1 MYLTDEQQA
10 ILDGRQGELLQ
21 KTMETLVRYG
31 EVYEADRMVELDGPV
46 QLVCS
51 FAMAPL
57 RPFFKILGEFKA
69 AGIKTKLPFTAD
81 PRPMDFENMGFH
93 GNTVEETVYKK
104 LYSAQPEYE
113 ELLKSVGLKDQDAF
127 SCACYF
133 DEIGDTLLWR

>member
-93 GNTVEETVYKK
+93 GNTVEETVYISIE
-104 LYSAQPEYE
+104 SAAADCRSAFHGPECRCIAAARTD
-113 ELLKSVGLKDQDAF
+113 GRRQGHPR
-127 SCACYF
+127 
-133 DEIGDTLLWR
+133 I